1 MYEIIHNNRISIKTM
16 THNMLSFVEHV
27 GEKIGEALQY
37 PLTWISGLLL
47 FIGEALAGGK
57 MICYVVII
65 ASVID
70 LICGIATARRKGKF
84 TQSELLRQTVEKMVV
99 YGLALVVFLCID
111 GLIENETNIQ
121 LDITAGIV
129 GVIITLTETWSFLA
143 SLLIL
148 FPENPFLKF
157 MQKAL
162 TGEIARKLGCEDAE
176 VTEILNASRK
186 KRAVKRDNKG
196 RFTKKTKK

>member
-1 MYEIIHNNRISIKTM
+1 
-16 THNMLSFVEHV
+16 MLSFVEHV

-111 GLIENETNIQ
+111 GLIEKETNIQ